1 MLVVH
6 ETPLE
11 FDLTKHLFSFLLEI
25 TTPAL
30 PILA

>member
-11 FDLTKHLFSFLLEI
+11 FDLTKHLFSFLLE
-25 TTPAL
+25 L
-30 PILA
+30 QHLLYLF